1 MTKLPAGNEEE
12 EEKEVEEEEV
22 EEKEEE
28 KEEEEVKE
36 EEKEEEPTHLP
47 GRFGGQGN
55 QGMPHPLSSSSSSSL
70 SSLPLEIFSQ
80 RTSLTHT
87 KKMCKLH
94 CTLHSSRLTRSHRMT
109 HCGLRSRCELQRSL
123 NLISCTLVLALVP
136 AQLSKLLKPKN
147 S

>member
-1 MTKLPAGNEEE
+1 MLGHK
-12 EEKEVEEEEV
+12 EEKEKEEVEEEEKV
-22 EEKEEE
+22 E
-28 KEEEEVKE
+28 EEEEV
-36 EEKEEEPTHLP
+36 EEPTHLP

-70 SSLPLEIFSQ
+70 SSLPLEIFPK
-80 RTSLTHT
+80 RTSLTYT

-94 CTLHSSRLTRSHRMT
+94 CTLHSSRLTRSQRMT
-109 HCGLRSRCELQRSL
+109 HCGLRSRCELQGSL